1 MKTVA
6 PEDKVPFRQKL
17 AYASAAPLD
26 WFSVGLA
33 TAVLW
38 MPIWNIAYG
47 ISPAILGVVL
57 LIYRGWD
64 ALADPIMGNLSDNTR
79 TRWGRRR
86 PYIFVGAILTAV
98 LIPVLWNPPAGL
110 IDWTPKLPFL
120 GEEHAFNGLVI
131 YLTVVGLLLF
141 TAFTIWAMPYY
152 SLMLEMTPD
161 YDERTRLAGY
171 RTALTKIGVFVGGWV
186 LALASLDYFIDPA
199 TGEPDVKHGMGVVS
213 YGLAALVLI
222 LGVLPAFFVKE
233 RYYKKEAAQQK
244 KLSVMKGIRETIKI
258 KPFWMLSGFIFLF
271 MFGNG
276 VVSKLGIYLNIYF
289 VNNGELQKSYI
300 IEGWKGTVAAVVG
313 ICAIP
318 LWTWICEKYD
328 KKWAMFIILCSGFVG
343 AGLNYVCLQP
353 DYPYL
358 QLVPVA
364 FNAGVIGAMWL
375 IVPSMQADIV
385 DYDERTTHQRR
396 EGSINSIFSWF
407 LKMAFTLSAGVS
419 GFIIEATGFDVSVG
433 SEQPPEVLTRMLLF
447 FVLIPLAFWGVSA
460 WMMWIYPLNRQT
472 MHDIRTEL
480 EARRGKL

>member
-1 MKTVA
+1 MKQVA
-6 PEDKVPFRQKL
+6 AEDKVPLSQKI
-17 AYASAAPLD
+17 AYSSAAPID
-26 WFSVGLA
+26 WWSVGLA
-33 TAVLW
+33 TGVLW

-47 ISPAILGVVL
+47 VSPAILGIIL

-64 ALADPIMGNLSDNTR
+64 AIADPVMGNISDNTR

-86 PYIFVGAILTAV
+86 PYIFVGAIFTALLV
-98 LIPVLWNPPAGL
+98 PVLWNPPEFVQN
-110 IDWTPKLPFL
+110 WTPNLPFL
-120 GEEHAFNGLVI
+120 GVDHQISGLVI

-141 TAFTIWAMPYY
+141 TAFTVWAMPYY

-161 YDERTRLAGY
+161 YDERTHVAGY
-171 RTALTKIGVFVGGWV
+171 RAAVTKLGVFVGGWV
-186 LALASLDYFIDPA
+186 LAIASLDYFIDPA
-199 TGEPDVKHGMGVVS
+199 TGEPDVKAGMGMVS

-222 LGVLPAFFVKE
+222 LGILPAIFVKE
-233 RYYKKEAAQQK
+233 RYYKKEAAQQEK
-244 KLSVMKGIRETIKI
+244 VPFWKGVKETIKI
-258 KPFWMLSGFIFLF
+258 KPFWLLCGFIFLF

-276 VVSKLGIYLNIYF
+276 VVSKLGIYLNIYLI
-289 VNNGELQKSYI
+289 NDGELQKSFI
-300 IEGWKGTVAAVVG
+300 IEGWKATVSATVG
-313 ICAIP
+313 ICTIP
-318 LWTWICEKYD
+318 IWTWICEKFD
-328 KKWAMFIILCSGFVG
+328 KKWAMFIILISGFIG

-353 DYPYL
+353 AYPYL

-364 FNAGVIGAMWL
+364 FNAGVLGAMWL

-419 GFIIEATGFDVSVG
+419 GFIIEATGFDVNVG

-460 WMMWIYPLNRQT
+460 WLMWIYPLNREK
-472 MHDIRTEL
+472 MHAIRTEL
-480 EARRGKL
+480 EDRRGKL